1 MLAPLE
7 DAIAGLPSKD
17 HIQWT
22 DTLRDHFQSA
32 QCHLTTHKSI
42 TLPHPSDLNLGFFSA
57 KLRKHQ
63 MTWLSC
69 EVEALSIAAA
79 VKHFSPYIIQSTQQA
94 CLLTDSKLCVQAFDK
109 LCQGEFSASPRVT
122 SFL

>member
-42 TLPHPSDLNLGFFSA
+42 TLPHPSEYIYISQNLLLLLLILDFTKISA
-57 KLRKHQ
+57 KIKNLEGGPVRFPLQ
-63 MTWLSC
+63 
-69 EVEALSIAAA
+69 
-79 VKHFSPYIIQSTQQA
+79 
-94 CLLTDSKLCVQAFDK
+94 
-109 LCQGEFSASPRVT
+109 
-122 SFL
+122 